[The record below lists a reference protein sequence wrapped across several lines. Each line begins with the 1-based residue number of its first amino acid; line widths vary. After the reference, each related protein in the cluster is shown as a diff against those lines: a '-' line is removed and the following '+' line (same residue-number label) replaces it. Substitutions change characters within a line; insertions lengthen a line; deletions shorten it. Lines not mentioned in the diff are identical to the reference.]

1 MIDTNKE
8 INITSDEYETLQGTF
23 DCKTEYDNGK
33 IIMHLD
39 TSIKHN
45 DIVLNIAFALKK
57 YLKGGKCKVSTEQIE
72 VIFDE
77 NIKYKP
83 DVFVTCE
90 EATTRGQ
97 SFTSPPKIIFEVVSK
112 STASHDYIT
121 KLSVYQKY
129 GVLEYNIV
137 EQNGNIVQY
146 GLDDGIYRIVNTF
159 HRGDTFSGYVFKEF
173 NINLKDVFE

>member
-1 MIDTNKE
+1 MNTNKA
-8 INITSDEYETLQGTF
+8 IHITSDEYEILQETF

-33 IIMHLD
+33 IIMHSD

-159 HRGDTFSGYVFKEF
+159 HIGDIFRGYVFKEF

>member
-1 MIDTNKE
+1 MNSNK
-8 INITSDEYETLQGTF
+8 NIYITPEEYEKMQSTF
-23 DCKTEYDNGK
+23 NCKTEYDNGR
-33 IIMHLD
+33 IIMHSD
-39 TSIKHN
+39 TSIRHN

-57 YLKGGKCKVSTEQIE
+57 YLKGRKCKVSTEQIE

-90 EATTRGQ
+90 EATTKGQ
-97 SFTSPPKIIFEVVSK
+97 SFTSPPKLIFEVVSK
-112 STASHDYIT
+112 STSSHDYIT

-129 GVLEYNIV
+129 GVMEYNIV

-146 GLDDGIYRIVNTF
+146 GLEDGIYRITNTF
-159 HRGDTFSGYVFKEF
+159 HNGDIFSSYLFKDFTVSMEE
-173 NINLKDVFE
+173 IFE

>member
-1 MIDTNKE
+1 MNTNKDIYISPE
-8 INITSDEYETLQGTF
+8 EYEKLQSTF
-23 DCKTEYDNGK
+23 NFKTEYDNGK
-33 IIMHLD
+33 IIMHSD
-39 TSIKHN
+39 ISIKHN
-45 DIVLNIAFALKK
+45 DIVLNIAFALKHF
-57 YLKGGKCKVSTEQIE
+57 LKGGKCKVSTEQIE

-90 EATTRGQ
+90 EATTKGQ
-97 SFTSPPKIIFEVVSK
+97 SFTSPPKIVFEVVSK

-137 EQNGNIVQY
+137 EQNGHIVQY
-146 GLDDGIYRIVNTF
+146 GLEDNVYRIMNTF
-159 HRGDTFSGYVFKEF
+159 HLGDIFEGFVFKDF
-173 NINLKDVFE
+173 KVNLQDIFE

>member
-1 MIDTNKE
+1 MNTNKD
-8 INITSDEYETLQGTF
+8 IYVTTDEYEKIQSTF
-23 DCKTEYDNGK
+23 SCKTEYDNGK
-33 IIMHLD
+33 IIMHSD
-39 TSIKHN
+39 TSSKHN
-45 DIVLNIAFALKK
+45 DIVLNIAFGLKK

-90 EATTRGQ
+90 EATTKGQ
-97 SFTSPPKIIFEVVSK
+97 SFTSSPKIIFEVVSK

-121 KLSVYQKY
+121 KLSTYQKY

-137 EQNGNIVQY
+137 EQNGHIVQY
-146 GLDDGIYRIVNTF
+146 GLEDGIYRIVNTF
-159 HRGDTFSGYVFKEF
+159 HMGDTFIGYVFRDF
-173 NINLKDVFE
+173 NMNLEDVFM

>member
-1 MIDTNKE
+1 MNTNKD
-8 INITSDEYETLQGTF
+8 IYITSEEYEKLQSTF
-23 DCKTEYDNGK
+23 NCKTEYDNGQ
-33 IIMHLD
+33 IIMHSD

-45 DIVLNIAFALKK
+45 DIVLNIAFALKQF
-57 YLKGGKCKVSTEQIE
+57 LKGGKCKVSTEQIE

-90 EATTRGQ
+90 EATTKGQ
-97 SFTSPPKIIFEVVSK
+97 SFTSSPKVIFEVVSK

-137 EQNGNIVQY
+137 EQNGHIVQY
-146 GLDDGIYRIVNTF
+146 GLEDGVYRIMNTF
-159 HRGDTFSGYVFKEF
+159 HLGDVFKGYVFKELQVSLED
-173 NINLKDVFE
+173 IFE

>member
-1 MIDTNKE
+1 MNTNKDVY
-8 INITSDEYETLQGTF
+8 ITAEEYEKIQGTF
-23 DCKTEYDNGK
+23 NCKTEYDNGK
-33 IIMHLD
+33 IIMHSD

-57 YLKGGKCKVSTEQIE
+57 YFKGGKCKVNIEQIE

-83 DVFVTCE
+83 DVFITCE
-90 EATTRGQ
+90 EAKTKGQ
-97 SFTSPPKIIFEVVSK
+97 SFISSPKIIFEVVSK

-137 EQNGNIVQY
+137 EQNGHIVQY
-146 GLDDGIYRIVNTF
+146 GLEDGVYRIVNTF
-159 HRGDTFSGYVFKEF
+159 HLG
-173 NINLKDVFE
+173 DVFTSHVFEDFKVKLEDIFE

>member
-1 MIDTNKE
+1 MNSNKE
-8 INITSDEYETLQGTF
+8 IYITSDEYEKLQGSF
-23 DCKTEYDNGK
+23 KCKTEYDNGK
-33 IIMHLD
+33 IIMHSD

-57 YLKGGKCKVSTEQIE
+57 YFKGGKCKVSTEQIE

-90 EATTRGQ
+90 EAITMGQ
-97 SFTSPPKIIFEVVSK
+97 SFISPPKIIFEVVSK

-137 EQNGNIVQY
+137 EQNGHIVQY
-146 GLDDGIYRIVNTF
+146 GLEDGVYSITNTF
-159 HRGDTFSGYVFKEF
+159 HLGDLFTSYVFKDF
-173 NINLKDVFE
+173 NVDLEDIFE

>member
-1 MIDTNKE
+1 MNSYKDIY
-8 INITSDEYETLQGTF
+8 ITSDEYEKLQGTF
-23 DCKTEYDNGK
+23 KCKTEYDNGK
-33 IIMHLD
+33 IIMHSD

-45 DIVLNIAFALKK
+45 DIVLNIAFALKQ
-57 YLKGGKCKVSTEQIE
+57 YFKGGKCKVSTEQIE

-90 EATTRGQ
+90 EAITKGE
-97 SFTSPPKIIFEVVSK
+97 SFISSPKIIFEVVSK

-137 EQNGNIVQY
+137 EQNGHIVQY
-146 GLDDGIYRIVNTF
+146 GLEDGVYRIVNTF
-159 HRGDTFSGYVFKEF
+159 HLGDLFMSYLFKDFKVDLED
-173 NINLKDVFE
+173 IFE